1 MGEDLLARGA
11 SKSNRRS
18 REGREM
24 APSRKLVQNDVVLWF
39 LGEVSEVV
47 QDFKIGK

>member
-1 MGEDLLARGA
+1 MGEDLVKGA

-24 APSRKLVQNDVVLWF
+24 APSRKLVQNDVVSM
-39 LGEVSEVV
+39 GSG
-47 QDFKIGK
+47 QS